1 MAGIQIASA
10 GKSFRARSLPHTIDP
25 LHTVLEER
33 DLFYL
38 LTELYEVRTKW
49 KWIGLGL
56 RLLESDLEAMSG
68 SHLDCLKS
76 MLRKWLKGIEPL
88 PTWRA
93 LVDVLKSPVV
103 GENRKAQELLDKL
116 CSPTAPSLPSREES
130 EANESDDDDSS
141 DGSLISSLAR
151 PSLLSCK

>member
-1 MAGIQIASA
+1 
-10 GKSFRARSLPHTIDP
+10 
-25 LHTVLEER
+25 
-33 DLFYL
+33 
-38 LTELYEVRTKW
+38 
-49 KWIGLGL
+49 
-56 RLLESDLEAMSG
+56 MSG